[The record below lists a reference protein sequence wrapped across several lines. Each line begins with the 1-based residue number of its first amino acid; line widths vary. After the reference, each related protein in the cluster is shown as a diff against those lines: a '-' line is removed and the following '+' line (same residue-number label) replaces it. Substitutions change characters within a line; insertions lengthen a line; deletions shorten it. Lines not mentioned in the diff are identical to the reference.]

1 LIENRSGQIESR
13 TSGQSIKCI
22 QISGKFPNRLF
33 GIDLRTK
40 VGGGGGGHKLQST
53 HIKIEN
59 RCENFR
65 SSDIRGLWPG
75 QPLQGARRGATG
87 GWSGVATGYLYL
99 YG

>member
-40 VGGGGGGHKLQST
+40 VGGQRAQTSKYT
-53 HIKIEN
+53 HLIET

-65 SSDIRGLWPG
+65 SSDIRGLRPW
-75 QPLQGARRGATG
+75 QPLRGPG
-87 GWSGVATGYLYL
+87 EVPRVVGVA
-99 YG
+99 